1 MKQVTQLD
9 RSGPCAQ
16 TLRPPLTDVVLAG
29 VVAALFSFG
38 VPVGTFAANP
48 EGQGS
53 GPDDGG
59 APPLSEGPVEP
70 KDCECLAEDDGGSAT
85 WSVTC
90 QALPGVGG
98 LLGTIGQGIEDIVED
113 ISDWAWDNS
122 LMVDLNGGNSVTQYH
137 PPDDGASFDHDG
149 FGVWDNLQVSCS
161 GTWEQHKESLEGCD
175 DVQNPPACGRNTFF
189 DEYECDQCPMGFQW
203 PIPNNP
209 PWPKPPGTP

>member
-59 APPLSEGPVEP
+59 APPLSEDPVEP
-70 KDCECLAEDDGGSAT
+70 KDCECIAEDDGGSAT

-98 LLGTIGQGIEDIVED
+98 LLGTI
-113 ISDWAWDNS
+113 
-122 LMVDLNGGNSVTQYH
+122 
-137 PPDDGASFDHDG
+137 
-149 FGVWDNLQVSCS
+149 
-161 GTWEQHKESLEGCD
+161 
-175 DVQNPPACGRNTFF
+175 F

-203 PIPNNP
+203 RIPNNP